1 MSALANLTRN
11 WRSLDRMGRAQG
23 ELAATI
29 LKDYMSVVLVACVVL
44 AAFVLLFPSH
54 YVRPAG
60 TLVMVAILAA
70 AAWWHRRYC
79 QRAGA
84 WRACGSYALFSWALC
99 ALYYGLS
106 QQTAL
111 TGLMAA
117 AFLPVLT
124 LIRGVGAA
132 SLYAVTFLLLLL
144 GGFVAS
150 RMGIDVPVYFVGA
163 PLGVLVLVS
172 VSLFAVILPLPRILE
187 QLQGLLSS
195 AQAELTERHRLEAE
209 LRESS
214 ERLQTYASVG
224 SDWFWETD
232 TEHRISRYIV
242 SSSRAAQADIEVPRV
257 IGRRR
262 WELTAPRNADDAAL
276 WAEHRATVEAHK
288 PFYTLEYPYRRSN
301 GDVRW
306 MSVSGKPVFDGAGN
320 FTGYR
325 GSSTDI
331 SWRKE
336 KEEELR
342 RITAAAEAANV
353 AKSDF
358 LATMSHEIR
367 TPMNGIVGLTQL
379 ALETPVTREQREYLE
394 GVRQS
399 ADSLLLIINDILD
412 LSKIEARQ
420 MELESV
426 DFDLAPLL
434 DSVVRPQQIVA
445 SGKGLQLTLQMAPG
459 LPARACGD
467 PGRLRQVLLNLVGNA
482 MKFTERGSIT
492 IEVAPL
498 PGLPGMG
505 AAQQHLGFRIVDTGV
520 GIPEDK
526 LGRLF
531 VPFSQADSSTA
542 RRYGG
547 TGLGLAISKQLV
559 EMMGGQIGVHS
570 TPGQGSVFHFSV
582 VLDAARAPETLPAA
596 LAPLARPIRALRVL
610 VVEDHPINQQLAQ
623 RMLEK
628 AGHEVHL
635 ALSGEEGIAQWR
647 SLKPDLILMD
657 MQMPV
662 MDGLQATRAIR
673 AEELA
678 SGRTEHVP
686 IIAMTANA
694 FAEDRQMCLDAG
706 MDGYLSKPVKPDVL
720 NQAIADCVV

>member
-1 MSALANLTRN
+1 
-11 WRSLDRMGRAQG
+11 
-23 ELAATI
+23 
-29 LKDYMSVVLVACVVL
+29 
-44 AAFVLLFPSH
+44 
-54 YVRPAG
+54 
-60 TLVMVAILAA
+60 
-70 AAWWHRRYC
+70 
-79 QRAGA
+79 
-84 WRACGSYALFSWALC
+84 
-99 ALYYGLS
+99 
-106 QQTAL
+106 
-111 TGLMAA
+111 
-117 AFLPVLT
+117 
-124 LIRGVGAA
+124 
-132 SLYAVTFLLLLL
+132 
-144 GGFVAS
+144 
-150 RMGIDVPVYFVGA
+150 
-163 PLGVLVLVS
+163 
-172 VSLFAVILPLPRILE
+172 
-187 QLQGLLSS
+187 
-195 AQAELTERHRLEAE
+195 
-209 LRESS
+209 
-214 ERLQTYASVG
+214 
-224 SDWFWETD
+224 
-232 TEHRISRYIV
+232 
-242 SSSRAAQADIEVPRV
+242 
-257 IGRRR
+257 
-262 WELTAPRNADDAAL
+262 
-276 WAEHRATVEAHK
+276 
-288 PFYTLEYPYRRSN
+288 
-301 GDVRW
+301 
-306 MSVSGKPVFDGAGN
+306 
-320 FTGYR
+320 
-325 GSSTDI
+325 
-331 SWRKE
+331 
-336 KEEELR
+336 
-342 RITAAAEAANV
+342 
-353 AKSDF
+353 
-358 LATMSHEIR
+358 
-367 TPMNGIVGLTQL
+367 
-379 ALETPVTREQREYLE
+379 
-394 GVRQS
+394 
-399 ADSLLLIINDILD
+399 LLLIINDILD

-498 PGLPGMG
+498 PGLPGVG
-505 AAQQHLGFRIVDTGV
+505 AAQQHLGFRIVD
-520 GIPEDK
+520 
-526 LGRLF
+526 
-531 VPFSQADSSTA
+531 
-542 RRYGG
+542 

-570 TPGQGSVFHFSV
+570 TPGQGSVFYFSV
-582 VLDAARAPETLPAA
+582 VLDTARAPETLPAA